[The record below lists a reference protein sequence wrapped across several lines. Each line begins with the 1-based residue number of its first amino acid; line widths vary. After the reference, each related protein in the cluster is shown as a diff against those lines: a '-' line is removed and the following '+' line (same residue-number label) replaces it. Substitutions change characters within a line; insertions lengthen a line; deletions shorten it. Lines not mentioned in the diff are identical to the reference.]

1 MAIKKTVK
9 KKKLTSEEKEEK
21 SREGDLPPKKI
32 RDKETQQI
40 IGFLIIVGL
49 VFASFIGVYY
59 SVKATKTFEFGGA
72 EWWIEGEAEG
82 WGDVIFYHGR
92 YPVKTSSGKI
102 ITNMNLWL
110 RNDPRENNIP
120 ADIDFLEQGIAAD
133 IIVTFGTNLMAC
145 EERTLVTPQISQA
158 FGAGLPW
165 TTVVGAVANKQ
176 IAEEQNLLYAD
187 CSSVSDENTVILVQQ
202 GDKPAVFA
210 SDGCYVVQYD
220 ECSGAVKA
228 SEKLILELIKQ
239 LNN

>member
-1 MAIKKTVK
+1 MKYLI
-9 KKKLTSEEKEEK
+9 L
-21 SREGDLPPKKI
+21 
-32 RDKETQQI
+32 I
-40 IGFLIIVGL
+40 IGFLLIVGL

-59 SVKATKTFEFGGA
+59 SVKSTKNFEFGGA

-82 WGDVIFYHGR
+82 WGDLTFYHGR
-92 YPVKTSSGKI
+92 YQVKTVSGRVL
-102 ITNMNLWL
+102 TNMNLWL

-120 ADIDFLEQGIAAD
+120 ADIDFTEQGIGANV
-133 IIVTFGTNLMAC
+133 IVTFGTNLMAC